1 MAFTV
6 TPVFAGLTLFIAD
19 IIADADGDAASPN
32 IPHGLGVAPLD
43 VTITPLL
50 QVAAGLSLWAAT
62 TIDATNIVVSKS
74 VAVGSGVAGAQLR
87 VTARTPHTLVR

>member
-6 TPVFAGLTLFIAD
+6 TPVFAGVTLFIAD
-19 IIADADGDAASPN
+19 IIADADADADSPN
-32 IPHGLGVAPLD
+32 IPHGLGAVPLD

-50 QVAAGLSLWAAT
+50 QVAAGLSLWALT
-62 TIDATNIVVSKS
+62 TVDATNLVVTKS

-87 VTARTPHTLVR
+87 VIARTPHTLVR